1 MSKFVFQ
8 MAVCF
13 LVLPVAF
20 ADRVFIKFGKLFGAM
35 QVDLSF
41 PDSPRGINLGL

>member
-1 MSKFVFQ
+1 MSKVIFQ
-8 MAVCF
+8 VALCV

-20 ADRVFIKFGKLFGAM
+20 ADRVLIKFGKLFGAM

-41 PDSPRGINLGL
+41 PDAPSAANLGA

>member
-1 MSKFVFQ
+1 MSKIVFQ

-20 ADRVFIKFGKLFGAM
+20 ADRVLVKFGKLFGAM

-41 PDSPRGINLGL
+41 PDAPQSINLGA